1 MLQFSRYHSVFRN
14 YSIQGLKVVNR
25 GKFQSAGAAVA
36 ISCGALL
43 ALASGDVAGIPPH
56 VYTAT
61 ARFDPDAWACGQERF
76 PRGAAIRLVTASG
89 SRDLAP
95 AFFASADPE
104 VSFDAARVL
113 FAGKQRREDPWQIW
127 EAAVGGGEARRIA
140 AWPED
145 SIRPLYLPD
154 GRIVYARKTAQGY
167 QLEVLPLAGGPP
179 LRITYAPGSYLPCDV
194 LHDGRVLY
202 EGPQPAPESATHDL
216 YTVYPDGSGVEAYR
230 CDHGVSRH
238 AARQLASRDI
248 VFTTNQ
254 GFARFTSA
262 LATQVDAVAAREGEF
277 AGPIAEATP
286 GQWLVSFRPK
296 ARATYA
302 IYSLNPASGALGKM
316 ADGPGVQPVLLAA
329 REVPLRFPSGLHDW
343 AGANLLCLNAY
354 TSKTKI
360 TEGTVGSVRLY
371 SQSAEGKPALLGET
385 AVESDGSFFL
395 HVPSDQP
402 LRMELR
408 DRAGQVLVAER
419 GWFWMRRGEQRVC
432 VGCHA
437 GPERAP
443 ENAVPKVLLRADVP
457 VPMTGSGK

>member
-1 MLQFSRYHSVFRN
+1 MKQSSYARGSARFRW
-14 YSIQGLKVVNR
+14 L
-25 GKFQSAGAAVA
+25 AAPA
-36 ISCGALL
+36 ALSLGTLL
-43 ALASGDVAGIPPH
+43 ALASGTAIRTPAH
-56 VYTAT
+56 IYTAT
-61 ARFDPDAWACGQERF
+61 PRFDPNAWACGQERF
-76 PRGAAIRLVTASG
+76 PRGAAIRLVTATG

-95 AFFASADPE
+95 GFFASADPE
-104 VSFDAARVL
+104 VSFDGQRVL
-113 FAGKQRREDPWQIW
+113 FAGKPRREDPWQIW
-127 EAAVGGGEARRIA
+127 EAPVAVPPASGEPRRIA

-154 GRIVYARKTAQGY
+154 GKIVYSRKTAQGY
-167 QLEVLPLAGGPP
+167 QLEVLALAGGPP
-179 LRITYAPGSYLPCDV
+179 LRITYTPANYLTCDV

-202 EGPQPAPESATHDL
+202 EGPHPSADSPVNDL

-248 VFTTNQ
+248 VFVTDK

-262 LATQVDAVAAREGEF
+262 LATQVDSVPAHGGEF
-277 AGPIAEATP
+277 AGPLAEVAP
-286 GQWLVSFRPK
+286 GEWLVSFRPNP
-296 ARATYA
+296 RAPYA
-302 IYSLNPASGALGKM
+302 IYSLNPASGALAKLS
-316 ADGPGVQPVLLAA
+316 DSPGVQPAALAA
-329 REVPLRFPSGLHDW
+329 RDVPLRFPSGLHDW

-354 TSKTKI
+354 TSKTHI
-360 TEGTVGSVRLY
+360 TEGAIGSVRLY
-371 SQSAEGKPALLGET
+371 SQNAQGKPALLGET
-385 AVESDGSFFL
+385 PVESDGSYFL

-408 DRAGQVLVAER
+408 DRSGRLIEAER

-457 VPMTGSGK
+457 VQMAGGGK

>member
-1 MLQFSRYHSVFRN
+1 LVDKGSQAGRTW
-14 YSIQGLKVVNR
+14 
-25 GKFQSAGAAVA
+25 KFWWAAAAGVL
-36 ISCGALL
+36 SFGTLL
-43 ALASGDVAGIPPH
+43 ALASGDAIRTPAH

-61 ARFDPDAWACGQERF
+61 PRFDPDAWAGGQERF
-76 PRGAAIRLVTASG
+76 PRGAAIRLVAAAG

-95 AFFASADPE
+95 GFFASADPE
-104 VSFDAARVL
+104 VSFDGQRVL

-127 EAAVGGGEARRIA
+127 EAPAGLPSGPGEPRRLA
-140 AWPED
+140 ASPED

-154 GRIVYARKTAQGY
+154 GKIVYARKTALGY
-167 QLEVLPLAGGPP
+167 QLEVLALAGGQP
-179 LRITYAPGSYLPCDV
+179 LRITYAPGNYLTCDV

-202 EGPQPAPESATHDL
+202 EGPHPSADSATHDL

-248 VFTTNQ
+248 VFTTNK
-254 GFARFTSA
+254 GFARFNSA
-262 LATQVDAVAAREGEF
+262 LAAQVDMDPLRGGEF
-277 AGPIAEATP
+277 AGPLAEVTP
-286 GQWLVSFRPK
+286 QEWLVSFRPN
-296 ARATYA
+296 ARTPYA

-316 ADGPGVQPVLLAA
+316 PDAPGAQPMVLAP

-354 TSKTKI
+354 TSKTNI
-360 TEGTVGSVRLY
+360 TEGAIGSVRLY

-395 HVPSDQP
+395 HVPSEQP

-408 DRAGQVLVAER
+408 DRSGRVIEAER
-419 GWFWMRRGEQRVC
+419 GWFWMRRGEQRAC

-457 VPMTGSGK
+457 VKMTGGGQ

>member
-1 MLQFSRYHSVFRN
+1 VKQCSYARRSGRFWWLAA
-14 YSIQGLKVVNR
+14 
-25 GKFQSAGAAVA
+25 AGVL
-36 ISCGALL
+36 SFGTLL
-43 ALASGDVAGIPPH
+43 ALASGDALRTPAH

-61 ARFDPDAWACGQERF
+61 PRFDPDAWACGQERF
-76 PRGAAIRLVTASG
+76 PRGAAIRVNAESG
-89 SRDLAP
+89 LRELAP
-95 AFFASADPE
+95 GFFASADPE
-104 VSFDAARVL
+104 VSFDGQRVL
-113 FAGKQRREDPWQIW
+113 FAGKPRREDPWQIW
-127 EAAVGGGEARRIA
+127 EAAVGASSGPAKPRRIA

-154 GRIVYARKTAQGY
+154 DKIVYARKTAQGY
-167 QLEVLPLAGGPP
+167 QLEVMALAGGQA
-179 LRITYAPGSYLPCDV
+179 LRITYVPGNYLTCDV

-202 EGPQPAPESATHDL
+202 EGPQPSAESAVHDL

-238 AARQLASRDI
+238 AARQLTSRDI
-248 VFTTNQ
+248 VFTTDK
-254 GFARFTSA
+254 GLARFTSA
-262 LATQVDAVAAREGEF
+262 LATQVDAAPAHGGEF
-277 AGPIAEATP
+277 AGPLAEVTP
-286 GQWLVSFRPK
+286 DQWLVSFRPN
-296 ARATYA
+296 ARAQYA
-302 IYSLNPASGALGKM
+302 IYSLNPASGALAKVS
-316 ADGPGVQPVLLAA
+316 DGPGVQPVVLAA

-354 TSKTKI
+354 TSKTNI
-360 TEGTVGSVRLY
+360 TEGAIGSVRLY

-385 AVESDGSFFL
+385 PVESDGSYFL
-395 HVPSDQP
+395 HVPSERP

-408 DRAGQVLVAER
+408 DRSGRVIEAER

-457 VPMTGSGK
+457 VQMAEGGK

>member
-1 MLQFSRYHSVFRN
+1 MNKSSQTARTWRYWW
-14 YSIQGLKVVNR
+14 
-25 GKFQSAGAAVA
+25 AGAAGVL
-36 ISCGALL
+36 SFGTLL
-43 ALASGDVAGIPPH
+43 ALASGDAIRTPAY

-61 ARFDPDAWACGQERF
+61 PRFDPQAWACGQERF
-76 PRGAAIRLVTASG
+76 PRGAAIRVVAAAG

-95 AFFASADPE
+95 GFFASADPE
-104 VSFDAARVL
+104 VSFDGQRVL

-127 EAAVGGGEARRIA
+127 EAPVAVPSGPAEPRRIA

-154 GRIVYARKTAQGY
+154 GKIVYARKTAQGY
-167 QLEVLPLAGGPP
+167 QLEVLPLAGGQP
-179 LRITYAPGSYLPCDV
+179 LRITYAPANYLTCDV

-202 EGPQPAPESATHDL
+202 EGPHPSADSATNDL

-230 CDHGVSRH
+230 CDHDVSRH
-238 AARQLASRDI
+238 DARQLASRDV
-248 VFTTNQ
+248 VFATNK

-262 LATQVDAVAAREGEF
+262 LATQVDGVPARGGDF
-277 AGPIAEATP
+277 AGPMAELSPAATP
-286 GQWLVSFRPK
+286 DEWLVSFRPNV
-296 ARATYA
+296 RTPFA
-302 IYSLNPASGALGKM
+302 IYSLHPSNGALGKLPD
-316 ADGPGVQPVLLAA
+316 APGVQPVMLAA

-354 TSKTKI
+354 TSKTNI
-360 TEGTVGSVRLY
+360 VEGAIGSVRLY
-371 SQSAEGKPALLGET
+371 SQGADGKPAVLGET
-385 AVESDGSFFL
+385 PVESDGSFFL
-395 HVPSDQP
+395 HVPGEQP

-408 DRAGQVLVAER
+408 DRSGRVLEAER

-443 ENAVPKVLLRADVP
+443 ENAVPKVLLRTDVP
-457 VPMTGSGK
+457 VRMVGGK

>member
-1 MLQFSRYHSVFRN
+1 
-14 YSIQGLKVVNR
+14 VNKSSKAGR
-25 GKFQSAGAAVA
+25 TWKFWWAAAAGVL
-36 ISCGALL
+36 SFGTLL
-43 ALASGDVAGIPPH
+43 ALASGDDLRTPAH

-76 PRGAAIRLVTASG
+76 PLGAAIRLVAAAG
-89 SRDLAP
+89 SRELAP
-95 AFFASADPE
+95 GFFASADPE
-104 VSFDAARVL
+104 VSFDGQRVL
-113 FAGKQRREDPWQIW
+113 FAGKPRREDPWQIW
-127 EAAVGGGEARRIA
+127 EAPAGVLSGPREARRIA

-154 GRIVYARKTAQGY
+154 GKIVYARKTSQGY
-167 QLEVLPLAGGPP
+167 QLEVLALAGGQP
-179 LRITYAPGSYLPCDV
+179 LRITYAPGNYLTCDI

-202 EGPQPAPESATHDL
+202 ETNRDL

-238 AARQLASRDI
+238 AARQLASRDV
-248 VFTTNQ
+248 VFTTGN
-254 GFARFTSA
+254 GFARFTSE
-262 LATQVDAVAAREGEF
+262 LATQVDSVPRHGGEF
-277 AGPIAEATP
+277 AGPPAEVTP
-286 GQWLVSFRPK
+286 EITPDEWLVSFRPN
-296 ARATYA
+296 ARTPYA
-302 IYSLNPASGALGKM
+302 IYSLNPANSTLAKTTD
-316 ADGPGVQPVLLAA
+316 APGVQPMLLGA

-354 TSKTKI
+354 TSKTNI
-360 TEGTVGSVRLY
+360 TEGAIGSVRLY
-371 SQSAEGKPALLGET
+371 SQGGGGQPALLGET

-395 HVPSDQP
+395 HVPSEQP

-408 DRAGQVLVAER
+408 DRSGRVIEAER

-457 VPMTGSGK
+457 VPMTGGGN